1 MCLRLAAEYIGLG
14 TSIDIDFSYYNIVCL
29 LLITLKMTNVLF
41 YIYQGDN
48 GKLELAVVGF
58 TDTFEISPSIVNQDA
73 KFVISVKNNKRL
85 DYEQVRQLN
94 FKVKVT

>member
-1 MCLRLAAEYIGLG
+1 MFINL
-14 TSIDIDFSYYNIVCL
+14 SYSFV
-29 LLITLKMTNVLF
+29 F
-41 YIYQGDN
+41 QGDN

-73 KFVISVKNNKRL
+73 QFVISVKNNKRL

-94 FKVKVT
+94 FKVVIYVFMLSLFHINI